1 MLSRTHACRQLI
13 CIFLLGAGEDE
24 VNMGHWLVSHCSD
37 SKNKRHW
44 RLRVGVVT
52 RCLTVTWL
60 LRVQWLLNLRS
71 VEAWTP
77 AQHPPHPP
85 DTFHLVSVCST
96 QREAKKKR
104 AAQRRKES
112 IPEISPKLSVWGQGS
127 KVDQWG
133 GMSGVKW
140 SRQAN
145 VGLVK
150 CFPVNL
156 WPGGNTKHQVLLQDY
171 PNRMEIR
178 GEILTWWSVIRKH
191 QP

>member
-1 MLSRTHACRQLI
+1 MLFDCY
-13 CIFLLGAGEDE
+13 
-24 VNMGHWLVSHCSD
+24 LVAKGSMAFELEKCGGM
-37 SKNKRHW
+37 N
-44 RLRVGVVT
+44 T
-52 RCLTVTWL
+52 CT
-60 LRVQWLLNLRS
+60 
-71 VEAWTP
+71 TP
-77 AQHPPHPP
+77 PTPHPL

-140 SRQAN
+140 SRQGN

-178 GEILTWWSVIRKH
+178 GEILTWWSVIRNINLRTELTLLADWQKVN
-191 QP
+191 PKPCRFSLSLSPSLLWYKSKGTN